1 MENRYRA
8 KAIEDKWQRI
18 WEENRTFQVTENPG
32 KPKYYVLEMFPYP
45 SGRIHMG
52 HVRVYA
58 IGDVIARFRRMRGY
72 NVLHPMGWDA
82 FGLPAENAAIERGIH
97 PAKWTTENIAYM
109 RDQLKK
115 MGISY
120 DWDREIATCDPEYY
134 RWEQLVFIRM
144 LERGLAYR
152 KRSSVN
158 WCPSCQTVLANEQVE
173 DGRCWRCES
182 EVSKRDIDG
191 WFFKITAYA
200 DELLDWCD
208 RLTGWPERV
217 ITMQKNWIGRSEG
230 AEFDLPVVG
239 RPDLKVRVLSLIHI

>member
-1 MENRYRA
+1 MEDRYRA

-18 WEENRTFQVTENPG
+18 WEENRTFQVTENTG

-58 IGDVIARFRRMRGY
+58 IGDV
-72 NVLHPMGWDA
+72 
-82 FGLPAENAAIERGIH
+82 IERGIH

-173 DGRCWRCES
+173 DGRCWRCE
-182 EVSKRDIDG
+182 
-191 WFFKITAYA
+191 
-200 DELLDWCD
+200 
-208 RLTGWPERV
+208 
-217 ITMQKNWIGRSEG
+217 
-230 AEFDLPVVG
+230 
-239 RPDLKVRVLSLIHI
+239 